1 MVYAD
6 DNNII
11 SLQLYHETNLET
23 IRHTFRN
30 LRSRIKQINIG
41 NRIINSRV
49 FIYYYIF
56 RFSFHF
62 ISLEYLVDFHFFYIW
77 VGLGGIFRLFYLP
90 FSSSTWIVINNVF
103 FYVLL
108 YYITII
114 IFLQKRI
121 IPQPRHSRTLQ
132 KLVFI
137 SDLYLRT

>member
-1 MVYAD
+1 M
-6 DNNII
+6 
-11 SLQLYHETNLET
+11 
-23 IRHTFRN
+23 RHTFRN

-77 VGLGGIFRLFYLP
+77 VGLGGIFRLFYLL

-103 FYVLL
+103 FLRFIIL
-108 YYITII
+108 YYYYYFFTKKNYPSAPTLPNTAGIGFYFRFISSYIKITIY
-114 IFLQKRI
+114 
-121 IPQPRHSRTLQ
+121 
-132 KLVFI
+132 
-137 SDLYLRT
+137 YLL